1 MSMWKGVVITIM
13 IVVVKK
19 KGETTDKVL
28 KKFSKMFREE
38 DIIFDVNKKVFFK
51 RPAILKKEKLREKM
65 KKSW

>member
-1 MSMWKGVVITIM
+1 M

-19 KGETTDKVL
+19 KGETTEKIL

-38 DIIFDVNKKVFFK
+38 DIIFDVNKKVYFK

-65 KKSW
+65 KKNSW